1 MYGWERGAGVSNA
14 SKKKKKAFNWQNTV
28 NPKRKV
34 DKYNVTND
42 LII

>member
-1 MYGWERGAGVSNA
+1 MAGSAGRGGQTHL
-14 SKKKKKAFNWQNTV
+14 KKKKKAFNWQNTV

-42 LII
+42 WII